1 MRCFSRH
8 SSAIPIDFQLEQL
21 VQAGSELLKNI
32 GQGGLSFH
40 SKIYV
45 EPGATI
51 RVKIP
56 LIKPIFQA
64 LGEVIWC
71 HQEGDDYLIGV
82 RFLDEDAVFRARM
95 VEQIC
100 HIEQYK
106 KDVQE
111 KEGRRLNSEEAAKEW
126 IHKFAMR
133 FPRTNDES

>member
-1 MRCFSRH
+1 MRSFNRH

-21 VQAGSELLKNI
+21 VQAGSEHLENI

-40 SKIYV
+40 SKVRI

-64 LGEVIWC
+64 LGEVVWC
-71 HQEGDDYLIGV
+71 EREGDIFLIGV
-82 RFLDEDAVFRARM
+82 RFLDQDDAFRARM

-106 KDVQE
+106 KAVL
-111 KEGRRLNSEEAAKEW
+111 KAEGRHLNSEEAALEW
-126 IHKFAMR
+126 INKFAMR
-133 FPRTNDES
+133 FPRPNDEA